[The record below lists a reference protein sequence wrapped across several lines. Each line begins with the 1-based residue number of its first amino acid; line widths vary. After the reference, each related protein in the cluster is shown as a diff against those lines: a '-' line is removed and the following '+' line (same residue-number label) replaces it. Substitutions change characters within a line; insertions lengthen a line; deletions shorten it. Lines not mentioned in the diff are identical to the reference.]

1 MQISKRSMGQFHN
14 GSNIALR
21 LAALLFV
28 LVCISVWMM
37 DGLFAKYRTSSS
49 GGDNARVMSFGQLT
63 ITEEGDFENDH
74 TAILIPGVDLKKKV
88 TVNFTGSESSA
99 YVFVE
104 AGLSS
109 HWSTTD
115 RKNFSAYDNR
125 LNWAVENEWT
135 FLKTEGTGTYI
146 YYQELKPNEV
156 LTAANF
162 IANDGRISVDDKIT
176 KSEIVGMT
184 GIQINLR
191 SIVVQANGFKDAT
204 AAWASI
210 SAQ

>member
-1 MQISKRSMGQFHN
+1 MQKSKRSMGQFHN
-14 GSNIALR
+14 RSNIALR

-37 DGLFAKYRTSSS
+37 NGLFAKYRTSSS

-88 TVNFTGSESSA
+88 TVNFTGSESST

-104 AGLSS
+104 VGLSS
-109 HWSTTD
+109 HWSTID

-135 FLKTEGTGTYI
+135 FLKTESTGTYI
-146 YYQELKPNEV
+146 YYRELKPNEV
-156 LTAANF
+156 LTAADF
-162 IANDGRISVDDKIT
+162 IANAGRISVDDKIT

-210 SAQ
+210 SAH